1 MGWLVEVMRVL
12 EFVHARDFWLMNLT
26 PENIFIEGDCTKI
39 GWFGGR
45 VRNNHGEYNPP
56 EFWLKEK

>member
-1 MGWLVEVMRVL
+1 MRGL